1 MTLVVSDV
9 IRNQLINDGVNL
21 GLLSSAFSLP
31 GLNLLWSPDLLST
44 FSAIYRLRVKVALC
58 CTIII
63 CCILIS
69 VVGPSSALLFLPSQL
84 WVWDGGT
91 DFYIAGTNDQLWP
104 QRLTIN
110 HTGPSSCRQFPLPNL
125 EFCPFASSKSML
137 HNIQRLPDTPGWNVY
152 RRNGGPPRLIIGRS
166 PDTEG
171 VADPQVSEMWA
182 WTVHGATTTH
192 LQDLVNKYNIAHKHS
207 TGRNRRRRDFVDG
220 GYTIQDGL
228 IPVVRTACGPL
239 KEIGV
244 NTTTLPFPV
253 LESARKWHEISHE
266 KLPTWGPLKDVE
278 VHGMRNLNIAD
289 DGLARAKWLS
299 LPSDFEGVTAG
310 LVHICQN
317 KTSMFGR
324 ACAVDGRWANGQTFR
339 LQDQVVIAWS
349 ASIGKLSVKT
359 SGNSAGARPLPDF
372 SDLVAHYGK
381 TIKADQEWLDMV
393 SPLYETTS
401 KPDGFNMT
409 VFEAMINTSYGIL
422 KIPPTTLTDEF
433 RARLALEYTV
443 LFLRIPL
450 SLYLNL
456 SHLVFQIANA
466 LSFVNGRYAMTLY
479 FVDVMSRTG
488 WSHQFKNDQDD
499 WNISPALQEGW
510 TESDRYLN
518 GGPIF
523 NRPAPSILP
532 TVVSHVHSYKYGTAW
547 ILHDSGQYI
556 AVAVLGIYL
565 LIALIHTFII
575 AGQGR
580 TIEAWDSINEL
591 VVLAWNS
598 VPSAKENALKNCSA
612 GIKLTSTLRT
622 KVKVAVAADGE
633 TLELVP
639 VDRVKLSKT
648 VGETKNVVTEVAYG

>member
-1 MTLVVSDV
+1 MTLVVLDV
-9 IRNQLINDGVNL
+9 IRNQLINDGVSL

-44 FSAIYRLRVKVALC
+44 FSATYRLRIKVVLC
-58 CTIII
+58 FTIIV

-69 VVGPSSALLFLPSQL
+69 VVGPSSALLFLPSPL
-84 WVWDGGT
+84 WISDGGT

-137 HNIQRLPDTPGWNVY
+137 HNIQRLPETPGWTVY
-152 RRNGGPPRLIIGRS
+152 RKNGGPPRLIIGSS

-171 VADPQVSEMWA
+171 VADPQVSDMWA

-192 LQDLVNKYNIAHKHS
+192 LQDLFSKYNIAQRHA
-207 TGRNRRRRDFVDG
+207 TGRNRRLRDFIDG
-220 GYTIQDGL
+220 GYMIQDGL

-253 LESARKWHEISHE
+253 LEPTRRWHEVPHG
-266 KLPTWGPLKDVE
+266 KLPTLGPLKDVE
-278 VHGMRNLNIAD
+278 VYGMRILNIAD

-339 LQDQVVIAWS
+339 SKDQVVIAWS
-349 ASIGKLSVKT
+349 GSIGKFSVKT
-359 SGNSAGARPLPDF
+359 SGNAAGAGHPPEF

-409 VFEAMINTSYGIL
+409 VFEAILNTSYGIL
-422 KIPPTTLTDEF
+422 KIPPTTPTDEI
-433 RARLALEYTV
+433 RARLALEYTA
-443 LFLRIPL
+443 LFLHFPL
-450 SLYLNL
+450 
-456 SHLVFQIANA
+456 F
-466 LSFVNGRYAMTLY
+466 
-479 FVDVMSRTG
+479 
-488 WSHQFKNDQDD
+488 
-499 WNISPALQEGW
+499 
-510 TESDRYLN
+510 
-518 GGPIF
+518 
-523 NRPAPSILP
+523 
-532 TVVSHVHSYKYGTAW
+532 
-547 ILHDSGQYI
+547 
-556 AVAVLGIYL
+556 
-565 LIALIHTFII
+565 
-575 AGQGR
+575 
-580 TIEAWDSINEL
+580 
-591 VVLAWNS
+591 
-598 VPSAKENALKNCSA
+598 SAS
-612 GIKLTSTLRT
+612 
-622 KVKVAVAADGE
+622 
-633 TLELVP
+633 
-639 VDRVKLSKT
+639 
-648 VGETKNVVTEVAYG
+648 